1 MSECV
6 CERKK
11 HRAKDSVAGRETW
24 LKVCELCWDMGTLL
38 MAEKHVY
45 VSQAPQY
52 PLTNAGLT
60 VKDGGAGLWGAV
72 VQEGVR
78 GKGEQVEAVKDV
90 LGVQL

>member
-1 MSECV
+1 MCV
-6 CERKK
+6 RQ
-11 HRAKDSVAGRETW
+11 KDRNTGQKTAWQAGRETW
-24 LKVCELCWDMGTLL
+24 LEVCELCWVMGTLL